1 MSPLPG
7 ESTLERSTEGNVK
20 RNAGWH
26 SFGSCGAF
34 NLAWKADFAVR
45 NDVTLKLKQNGG
57 HTEFRTQ
64 GC

>member
-26 SFGSCGAF
+26 SFGSYGAF
-34 NLAWKADFAVR
+34 DSAWKADFAAR
-45 NDVTLKLKQNGG
+45 NDVTLKL
-57 HTEFRTQ
+57 TMF
-64 GC
+64 